1 MSLTVTATERRIL
14 RTLMQVAGEQHLP
27 LTVPQVQLL
36 ARYAARA
43 ADSGRPAELSPSGR
57 PVRSSPENPAA
68 LLSAALNPA
77 PGSRA
82 PSAPSSASQ
91 RAAER
96 LHDDPDAVQILK
108 LLANHLTNADI
119 AEHMDLTPN
128 RVKYV
133 LSCWYTVTGSVSRT
147 GLAAWA
153 RAEGIVPSRG
163 KR

>member
-1 MSLTVTATERRIL
+1 MSLVLSAAEKVIFRALNETADLHE
-14 RTLMQVAGEQHLP
+14 LP
-27 LTVPQVQLL
+27 LTHRQVQLL
-36 ARYAARA
+36 ARVAAKA
-43 ADSGRPAELSPSGR
+43 AKQSRPPDLGPTGR
-57 PVRSSPENPAA
+57 PVQRGAGKAA
-68 LLSAALNPA
+68 VLLSAALNPA
-77 PGSRA
+77 SGSRA